1 MVADRGL
8 TKFLILFKELKARM
22 SELMAIEQTTVFDG
36 GRGVWL
42 CLSSDCLVRNGGG
55 EATNR
60 TRMPPPSAVTNDGG

>member
-1 MVADRGL
+1 
-8 TKFLILFKELKARM
+8 M